1 MQKVNGAGIIEALK
15 WRYAT
20 KKFDPARKIS
30 AADWA
35 TLQEALVL
43 SPSSF
48 GLQPWKFFVIEDPK
62 TRAALRPEAWGQPQ
76 ITDASHLVLLAAKN
90 EVTPADVDRHMSRIC
105 AVRGVTA
112 DALSE
117 YRKAI
122 LNFLVAPPPGFDLHA
137 WTARQVYLALG
148 NLLTT
153 AALLGIDACPME
165 GFSPSKFDELLKL
178 SAKGYTPSVLCA
190 LGYRAADDGYA
201 KMLKVRFP
209 ASEIIESI

>member
-1 MQKVNGAGIIEALK
+1 MQMANETGIIEALK

-20 KKFDPARKIS
+20 KKFDPARKIP
-30 AADWA
+30 AATWA
-35 TLQEALVL
+35 ILEEALVL

-48 GLQPWKFFVIEDPK
+48 GLQPWKFFVVEDSK

-76 ITDASHLVLLAAKN
+76 ITDASHLLVLAAKN

-105 AVRGVTA
+105 EVRGITP

-137 WTARQVYLALG
+137 WTTRQVYLALG

-153 AALLGIDACPME
+153 AATLGIDACPME
-165 GFSPSKFDELLKL
+165 GFSPSKFDEVLKL
-178 SAKGYTPSVLCA
+178 SAKGYTPTVLCA

-201 KMLKVRFP
+201 KMLKVRF
-209 ASEIIESI
+209 ATSQIIETV